1 MTIDCRLPAFVRAIT
16 IAGPEPVTTFHIAVI
31 AGDGIGKEVVPEG
44 IRVLETAG
52 RRFGFQ
58 LVWRRFDWSCETY
71 VRTGKM
77 MPADA
82 LQQLRPFDAIFLG
95 AVGHPEVPDHL
106 SLWGLLIPIRRG
118 FRQYVNLRPV
128 RLLEGME
135 TPLKHWKP
143 GQIDFTI
150 VRENN
155 EGEYSDI
162 GGRIYE
168 GTDEETVVQQTV
180 FTRRGVN
187 RILRYAF
194 ELARKRKKHLTSAT
208 KSNGIIHTMPF
219 WDERFRAMSAEYPD
233 VRADQYHID
242 ILTAHFVRHP
252 DWFDVVV
259 GSNLFGDILSDL
271 GPAVVGSIGIA
282 PSANLNPER
291 EFPSMFEPVHGSAP
305 DIAGKGIA
313 NPVGQIWSGA
323 MMLRHLG
330 AEEAADAVENAVAE
344 TLAEGKVRTPDIGGK
359 SSTEELGEAI
369 AIRVNN
375 ASRSLGTASRS
386 GNSARAD

>member
-1 MTIDCRLPAFVRAIT
+1 VKKFR
-16 IAGPEPVTTFHIAVI
+16 IAVI
-31 AGDGIGKEVVPEG
+31 AGDGIGNEVVPEG
-44 IRVLETAG
+44 IRVLEAAG
-52 RRFGFQ
+52 GKFGFGFE
-58 LVWRRFDWSCETY
+58 WRVFDWSCETY
-71 VRTGKM
+71 LKTGRM
-77 MPADA
+77 MPEDG
-82 LQQLRPFDAIFLG
+82 LDQLRPFDAIFLG
-95 AVGHPEVPDHL
+95 AVGRPDVPDHV
-106 SLWGLLIPIRRG
+106 SLWGLLIPIRRS
-118 FRQYVNLRPV
+118 FQQYVNLRPV
-128 RLLEGME
+128 KLLEGIE

-143 GQIDFTI
+143 GEIDFTI

-155 EGEYSDI
+155 EGEYSNI

-168 GTDEETVVQQTV
+168 GTAEETAVQQAV
-180 FTRRGVN
+180 FTRRGVD

-194 ELARKRKKHLTSAT
+194 DLAQTRRKHLTSAT

-219 WDERFRAMSAEYPD
+219 WDERFRAIGVDYPE
-233 VRADQYHID
+233 VKTDQYHID

-282 PSANLNPER
+282 PSGNLNPEK

-313 NPVGQIWSGA
+313 NPIGQIWSGA

-330 AEEAADAVENAVAE
+330 AAEAANAVEGAIFS
-344 TLAEGKVRTPDIGGK
+344 TLANGRVNTPDIGGK
-359 SSTEELGEAI
+359 ASTEELGRTI
-369 AIRVNN
+369 AERI
-375 ASRSLGTASRS
+375 
-386 GNSARAD
+386 